1 MTHKKNIVLL
11 GMMGVGKSTIGKI
24 ISKKIHMNF
33 FDIDKIIENSSK
45 LKIKDIFKIK
55 GEDFFRKL
63 EENETLNI
71 LEKKNSII
79 SLGGGAFVNKKIRH
93 KVLLGSIS
101 YWLNIAIEEIK
112 KRLKNNKNRPLVN
125 LYGVNNIE
133 KIINERKKFYSQAN
147 YEINCD
153 KLSLNQISDK
163 IIKLYENNKAEN

>member
-71 LEKKNSII
+71 L
-79 SLGGGAFVNKKIRH
+79 
-93 KVLLGSIS
+93 
-101 YWLNIAIEEIK
+101 
-112 KRLKNNKNRPLVN
+112 
-125 LYGVNNIE
+125 
-133 KIINERKKFYSQAN
+133 
-147 YEINCD
+147 
-153 KLSLNQISDK
+153 
-163 IIKLYENNKAEN
+163 